1 MDKPDGR
8 TGDPFIAYTKNSVG
22 RVNISQVRGFVS
34 EGFAARPHLSIRSP
48 VDVALDGARLGPGID
63 CALDAGHG
71 GVPCVVDLAGL
82 ELDLNY
88 LPALFLS

>member
-1 MDKPDGR
+1 M
-8 TGDPFIAYTKNSVG
+8 G
-22 RVNISQVRGFVS
+22 RVNISQVRVHA
-34 EGFAARPHLSIRSP
+34 EGFAARPHSIRSP

-71 GVPCVVDLAGL
+71 GVPRVVNLAGL

-88 LPALFLS
+88 LPALFCHR